1 MEPDDV
7 VIADIAGQALDIFL
21 HGPESAHKNGIL
33 KTVTHTS
40 IPIHPYTFLKQEAKP
55 SAHQTRRL
63 RLVVLLLSNVLVVDG
78 QEAWKMFLRTDPRRR
93 TDPSRRP
100 SPRTVPTQTI
110 CRFGQHILQHFPD
123 NNGLSNNL
131 YNNLFLDWL
140 QQFPRLTPGDSDTW
154 SLMMSLSRTLQV
166 RP

>member
-63 RLVVLLLSNVLVVDG
+63 RLAVLFLSNVLVVDG
-78 QEAWKMFLRTDPRRR
+78 QEAWKMLLRTDPRRR
-93 TDPSRRP
+93 P
-100 SPRTVPTQTI
+100 SPRTVLTQTI
-110 CRFGQHILQHFPD
+110 CRFVQHILQHFPN
-123 NNGLSNNL
+123 NNGLSNF

-140 QQFPRLTPGDSDTW
+140 QQFATLTPGDSDTW
-154 SLMMSLSRTLQV
+154 SLTMSLSRTLQV

>member
-7 VIADIAGQALDIFL
+7 VIVDIADQALDIFL

-40 IPIHPYTFLKQEAKP
+40 IPIHPYTFLKQGAKP
-55 SAHQTRRL
+55 STHQTRHL

-78 QEAWKMFLRTDPRRR
+78 QEAWKMLLSTDRRQRTDPR
-93 TDPSRRP
+93 RRP
-100 SPRTVPTQTI
+100 SPRTVLTQNI
-110 CRFGQHILQHFPD
+110 CRCVQYILQHFPD

-131 YNNLFLDWL
+131 YNNLFLVWL

-154 SLMMSLSRTLQV
+154 SLMTSLSRTLQV

>member
-1 MEPDDV
+1 MEPADV
-7 VIADIAGQALDIFL
+7 VIGDIAGQALDIFL
-21 HGPESAHKNGIL
+21 HGPESEHKKGIL
-33 KTVTHTS
+33 KTVTHTC
-40 IPIHPYTFLKQEAKP
+40 IPIQPYTYLKQGAKP
-55 SAHQTRRL
+55 STHETRRL

-78 QEAWKMFLRTDPRRR
+78 QEAWKMLLRTDPRRR
-93 TDPSRRP
+93 P
-100 SPRTVPTQTI
+100 SPRTVLTQTI
-110 CRFGQHILQHFPD
+110 CRCVQHILQHFPD

>member
-21 HGPESAHKNGIL
+21 HGPESAHKKGIL
-33 KTVTHTS
+33 KTVTHTC
-40 IPIHPYTFLKQEAKP
+40 IPIHPYTFLKQGAKP
-55 SAHQTRRL
+55 STHQTRRL
-63 RLVVLLLSNVLVVDG
+63 CLVVLLLSNVLVVDG
-78 QEAWKMFLRTDPRRR
+78 QEAWKMLLRTDPRRR
-93 TDPSRRP
+93 L
-100 SPRTVPTQTI
+100 SPRTVLTQTI
-110 CRFGQHILQHFPD
+110 CRSVQHILQHFPD